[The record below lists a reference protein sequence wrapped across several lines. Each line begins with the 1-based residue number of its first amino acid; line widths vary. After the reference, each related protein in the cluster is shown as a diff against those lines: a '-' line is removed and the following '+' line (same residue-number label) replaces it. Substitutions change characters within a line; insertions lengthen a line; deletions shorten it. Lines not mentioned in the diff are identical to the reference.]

1 MENDVEKGNRQ
12 REPRNTWRA
21 VGGRDKL
28 EQSILTHLY
37 ENTIRKPI
45 SNVKINSHEGRPL
58 DYLLRDEGVISVWFP
73 AV

>member
-1 MENDVEKGNRQ
+1 MWR
-12 REPRNTWRA
+12 RETARGSQGTRGEQC
-21 VGGRDKL
+21 GGRDKL